1 MIDNKKE
8 VMRRLRIVKGHL
20 QAIVF
25 MVKRDRYCIDI
36 CQQIKAVK
44 GALKK
49 INSMILEE
57 YLKNGGNFFRVLKI
71 INYKKSKYVY

>member
-1 MIDNKKE
+1 M
-8 VMRRLRIVKGHL
+8 
-20 QAIVF
+20 A
-25 MVKRDRYCIDI
+25 KRDRYCIDI

>member
-8 VMRRLRIVKGHL
+8 VMRRLRIIKGHL

-49 INSMILEE
+49 INNMILEE
-57 YLKNGGNFFRVLKI
+57 YLKNGGNSFQVLKI
-71 INYKKSKYVY
+71 INYKKK

>member
-8 VMRRLRIVKGHL
+8 VLRRLRIVKGHL
-20 QAIVF
+20 QAIIF

-49 INSMILEE
+49 INIIILGQ
-57 YLKNGGNFFRVLKI
+57 YLKKRRKFLESI
-71 INYKKSKYVY
+71 KSY